1 MITQRDCQQ
10 LPDQETAKLAR
21 ASAAELSQLLD
32 QSPKSDRAHV
42 IIDGQDLVLPLQALV
57 LLRNLLTEFARGNAA
72 TIVPLNAE
80 LTTQQAAD
88 ILNVSRPYLIG
99 LLEKGELQFTK
110 VGTHRRILFEDLM
123 AYKNMMKERSS
134 SAMDQLVE
142 IAQEAKLGY

>member
-10 LPDQETAKLAR
+10 LPDHETAKLAR
-21 ASAAELSQLLD
+21 VSAAELGLLLD
-32 QSPKSDRAHV
+32 QSPNSDRAHV

-57 LLRNLLTEFARGNAA
+57 LLRNLLTELARGNAA
-72 TIVPLNAE
+72 TIVPLNAK

>member
-10 LPDQETAKLAR
+10 LPDHETAKLAR
-21 ASAAELSQLLD
+21 ASAAELGRLLD

-57 LLRNLLTEFARGNAA
+57 LLRNLLTELARGNAA

>member
-42 IIDGQDLVLPLQALV
+42 IIDGQDMVLPLQALV
-57 LLRNLLTEFARGNAA
+57 LLRNLLTELARGNAA

>member
-32 QSPKSDRAHV
+32 RSPKSDRAHV

-57 LLRNLLTEFARGNAA
+57 LLRNLLTELARGNAA